1 MKKEPIKILAAI
13 VVLTAA
19 LGGSYYVGFQD
30 GLDQTKNIT
39 IEHLINTDTP
49 EEVKT
54 DFNLFWEA
62 WDKLKTEHIKG
73 EEITDEDLLYGA
85 ISGLA
90 KAFGDPNTVFFT
102 PDDSQK
108 FNEDVRGNFSGIGAE
123 IGIKDGQLVVV
134 SPLKDSPAEKAGL
147 LPGDQILQID
157 GKSTS
162 DLGVEDA
169 VKLIRG
175 ELGTTVTLTIL
186 REGWD
191 SSQNFEITRANI
203 QVPTVEWEMVEG
215 NIIHLQLFSFT
226 RNTALDLQRATLAA
240 LLEGGDGLILDL
252 RGNPGGLLDSAVS
265 VAGFFIERG
274 EIVVTE
280 KFTSDEDN
288 EVLRSFGN
296 GALRNFPV
304 VVLIDGGSASASEIL
319 AGAMRVQNSTL
330 LIGEKSFGKGTVQ
343 QIESLSNDS
352 TLKITIANW
361 LLPDGTLIEGNG
373 LEPDYPVEI
382 TDEDIAAGR
391 DPQLEKAIE
400 VLRTQ
405 M

>member
-134 SPLKDSPAEKAGL
+134 SPLKDSPAEEAGL

>member
-134 SPLKDSPAEKAGL
+134 SPLKDSPAEEAGL

-162 DLGVEDA
+162 DLEVEDA

>member
-39 IEHLINTDTP
+39 IEHLTGTDTP

-134 SPLKDSPAEKAGL
+134 SPLKDSPAQDRCL
-147 LPGDQILQID
+147 LLVFR
-157 GKSTS
+157 
-162 DLGVEDA
+162 LA
-169 VKLIRG
+169 RA
-175 ELGTTVTLTIL
+175 
-186 REGWD
+186 
-191 SSQNFEITRANI
+191 SSR
-203 QVPTVEWEMVEG
+203 
-215 NIIHLQLFSFT
+215 L
-226 RNTALDLQRATLAA
+226 
-240 LLEGGDGLILDL
+240 
-252 RGNPGGLLDSAVS
+252 
-265 VAGFFIERG
+265 
-274 EIVVTE
+274 
-280 KFTSDEDN
+280 
-288 EVLRSFGN
+288 
-296 GALRNFPV
+296 
-304 VVLIDGGSASASEIL
+304 
-319 AGAMRVQNSTL
+319 
-330 LIGEKSFGKGTVQ
+330 
-343 QIESLSNDS
+343 
-352 TLKITIANW
+352 
-361 LLPDGTLIEGNG
+361 
-373 LEPDYPVEI
+373 
-382 TDEDIAAGR
+382 
-391 DPQLEKAIE
+391 
-400 VLRTQ
+400 
-405 M
+405 